1 MAYYFESRVR
11 YSEIGEN
18 KQLTMTGLLN
28 YFQDC
33 TTFHSENVG
42 RGMEVLEAIRHVWVL
57 ASWQI
62 CVNRYPKLGEHIVVG
77 TWPYEFK
84 GFYGSR
90 NFQMKTSDGEI
101 LAYAN
106 SLWTFL
112 NLETGMPA
120 RILPEEL
127 AAYPPEDRLDMDYAP
142 RKIRMPEHIVQGQAF
157 TVKPHHLDTNH
168 HVNNGQYVSMARDCF
183 REDFVIRQ
191 LRVEYKRQ
199 ALLGDLIVPCLAREE
214 DRYVVSLDNQ
224 AGQPY
229 AIVEFTVKNPKSP
242 DRVRERK

>member
-1 MAYYFESRVR
+1 MAYSFDSRVR
-11 YSEIGEN
+11 YSEIGED
-18 KQLTMTGLLN
+18 KRLTMTGLLN

-33 TTFHSENVG
+33 TTFHSEEVG

-57 ASWQI
+57 SAWQI
-62 CVNRYPKLGEHIVVG
+62 CVNRYPKLGEGIVVS
-77 TWPYEFK
+77 TWPYDFK

-90 NFQMKTSDGEI
+90 NFELKTRDGEI

-106 SLWTFL
+106 SLWSFL
-112 NLETGMPA
+112 NLETGRPA

-127 AAYPPEDRLDMDYAP
+127 AAYPLEDKRDMVYAP
-142 RKIRMPEHIVQGQAF
+142 RKIRMPEHVIQGEAF

-183 REDFVIRQ
+183 REEFAIRQ

-199 ALLGDLIVPCLAREE
+199 ALLGDPIVPCLAEE
-214 DRYVVSLDNQ
+214 ENRYVVSLNNP
-224 AGQPY
+224 AGEAY
-229 AIVEFTVKNPKSP
+229 AIVEFTVKTPG
-242 DRVRERK
+242 ETE

>member
-1 MAYYFESRVR
+1 MAYSFDSRVR
-11 YSEIGEN
+11 YSEIGED

-33 TTFHSENVG
+33 TTFHSEEVG

-57 ASWQI
+57 SAWQI
-62 CVNRYPKLGEHIVVG
+62 CVNRYPKLGEHIVVS
-77 TWPYEFK
+77 TWPYDFK

-90 NFQMKTSDGEI
+90 NFQLKTRDGEI

-106 SLWTFL
+106 SLWSFL
-112 NLETGMPA
+112 NLETGMPT

-127 AAYPPEDRLDMDYAP
+127 KAYPLEDKLDMAYAP
-142 RKIRMPEHIVQGQAF
+142 RKIRMPEHAIQGEAF

-183 REDFVIRQ
+183 REDFAIRQ

-199 ALLGDLIVPCLAREE
+199 ALLGDQIVPCMAKEGE
-214 DRYVVSLDNQ
+214 RYVVSLNNS
-224 AGQPY
+224 AGEPY
-229 AIVEFTVKNPKSP
+229 AIVEFTVKIPGKT
-242 DRVRERK
+242 E